1 MNFSFLKRV
10 VLPYLVYICLF
21 IGTGF
26 LSGAVVH
33 YPLNPPFFL
42 LIGVI
47 GATIFTLGSTVQEA
61 VYNKKNLR
69 EEGVVKFIIF
79 SILLSIGIGMI
90 SGGIQHFSEFPLYAS
105 RLIPL
110 GIGLSFV
117 TFIVKNNLKISGKQM
132 SMMVLFG
139 VVILVPFWFALSTY
153 AASMKVVPHGH
164 DEEEEAP
171 ATHVQS
177 AILDEKIFV
186 ALEGEGKIAVLDPL
200 SQKRTST
207 IDLSHDGTIFSPH
220 NVQSAPDG
228 KTLWV
233 TANVMDMKMEHTS
246 FRFLPTAMA
255 NENHGNMGAQDEVI
269 VIDPNTE
276 KILERIPLGT
286 ELHLAHVV
294 LTPDNKKALITAQT
308 EGSIYIYDAQT
319 YQLIKKISTHTGD
332 EPHGLR
338 VTPDGKEAYIA
349 TLKGNSVGILN
360 LTTLN
365 LAYHELRG
373 AGVQTAVTQDR
384 ATIFIS
390 LYDTKQIAFFDR
402 EKNNWGVIP
411 LPEGAKGPIQIYPTM
426 DSKYLYVADQGYYFG
441 QPQGNNVFVLNTAT
455 KKVEKTIPVGAAPHG
470 IVIAPDD
477 QKIYVSNI
485 VSNDVSII
493 DRTSQSEVIRVPVGK
508 EPNGIT
514 YWKKS

>member
-1 MNFSFLKRV
+1 MIFSFFKRI

-42 LIGVI
+42 MIGVI
-47 GATIFTLGSTVQEA
+47 GAAIFTLGSTVQEA

-69 EEGVVKFIIF
+69 EEGVMKFVVF
-79 SILLSIGIGMI
+79 SVLLSLGIGMI
-90 SGGIQHFSEFPLYAS
+90 SGGVQHFSEFPLYAS
-105 RLIPL
+105 KLIPF

-117 TFIVKNNLKISGKQM
+117 TFILKNNLKISGKQM
-132 SMMVLFG
+132 MLSLLVGAL
-139 VVILVPFWFALSTY
+139 ILVPIWFLLSSY
-153 AASMKVVPHGH
+153 ASSMKVTPHGH
-164 DEEEEAP
+164 DEDEV
-171 ATHVQS
+171 ATLSQS
-177 AILDEKIFV
+177 QGVSLHEKVFV
-186 ALEGEGKIAVLDPL
+186 ALEGEGKLAVIDPL
-200 SQKRTST
+200 SQKRVSN
-207 IDLSHDGTIFSPH
+207 IDLSHDGTTFSPH

-228 KTLWV
+228 KTLWI
-233 TANVMDMKMEHTS
+233 TANVMGMKKEHTS
-246 FRFLPTAMA
+246 FRFIPTAKA
-255 NENHGNMGAQDEVI
+255 NENHGDLGMQDEVI

-276 KILERIPLGT
+276 KILERIPLGMN
-286 ELHLAHVV
+286 LHLAHVV
-294 LTPDNKKALITAQT
+294 LTPDSKRALITAQT
-308 EGSIYIYDAQT
+308 EGSISVYDAQT
-319 YQLIKKISTHTGD
+319 YRLIKKISMHPGD

-338 VTPDGKEAYIA
+338 ITSDGKEAYIA

-360 LTTLN
+360 LATLD
-365 LAYHELRG
+365 LAYHELHG
-373 AGVQTAVTQDR
+373 AGVQTAVMPDG

-402 EKNNWGVIP
+402 MKNIWGSIA
-411 LPEGAKGPIQIYPTM
+411 LPNGAKGPIQLYPTF

-441 QPQGNNVFVLNTAT
+441 EPLGNSVFVINTST
-455 KKVEKTIPVGAAPHG
+455 KKVEKTISVGSAPHG

-477 QKIYVSNI
+477 QRIYVTNI

-493 DRTSQSEVIRVPVGK
+493 DRTSQTEVSRIPVGK

-514 YWKKS
+514 YWKKL